1 MQQNEIT
8 YLLTMKL
15 FRKMLEQGLI
25 TAKNYAETD
34 TKMRQKYAPK
44 IGTLFIEK
52 PLTYQQ

>member
-1 MQQNEIT
+1 
-8 YLLTMKL
+8 MKL

-52 PLTYQQ
+52 PLTYRQ